1 MFIFAIIRPE
11 FRVPFNAVV
20 CTAFQ
25 GTLEHDKTGLID
37 YILHSGV
44 IRVETAVLTA
54 YRQRLYMN
62 TTENI
67 LTFEDFGLRA
77 ELMQSINYAGFKQPS
92 PIQAMVIPVIMEG
105 RDVVGQ
111 AHTGTGKTAAFGLP
125 TLNKMDLKGG
135 IETLIIT
142 PTRELANQVS
152 DEIYKF
158 GKHLGVR
165 TVTIYGGSSYNRQ
178 IDLIERGAQ
187 VIIATPGRLLDMLSR
202 DMLKGFAPSTVILDE
217 ADEMLDMGFLDD
229 INEIFTYLPTE
240 RQTLLFSATMPAP
253 IKQLAER
260 ILVNPY
266 FASITK
272 EETTNTDISQQYYVI
287 EESER
292 DDAIIRLM
300 DAEDAQKTVVFCRT
314 KKEVDRLSNVLSA
327 AGYSAKG
334 LHGDMEQRS
343 RESVIKGLKTDA
355 IDVLIATDVA
365 ARGLHIDG
373 VTHVFN
379 YHIPFDPESYVHRI
393 GRTGRAGKKGV
404 AITLV
409 TPLEFKE
416 LQRIRSKV
424 GTTMEHAYIPSKHDV
439 KEAQVSRLLADIE
452 KQHIFDEAHKV
463 LDALKEE
470 YDMDQIAYKLISV
483 LMEQNK
489 VQGPNQIGIARER
502 LEKILSNLDRRDR
515 GGSNNRNRG
524 GFNNRNRSGNGG
536 GNRYRSSN
544 DRGGDRGEQRGE
556 RSEYRGERSD
566 RGGDRPRS
574 HSGNRSS
581 KPRY

>member
-1 MFIFAIIRPE
+1 MS
-11 FRVPFNAVV
+11 N
-20 CTAFQ
+20 T
-25 GTLEHDKTGLID
+25 
-37 YILHSGV
+37 
-44 IRVETAVLTA
+44 ETS
-54 YRQRLYMN
+54 
-62 TTENI
+62 TEMSTKNSMEE
-67 LTFEDFGLRA
+67 LPTFEAFGLRS
-77 ELMQSINYAGFKQPS
+77 EIMQSITHAGFKSPS
-92 PIQAMVIPVIMEG
+92 PIQSMVIPVIMEG

-125 TLNKMDLKGG
+125 ALNKMHLKGG

-152 DEIYKF
+152 DEIFKY

-178 IDLIERGAQ
+178 MDLIERGAQ

-202 DMLKGFAPSTVILDE
+202 NMLKGFTPSTVILDE

-253 IKQLAER
+253 IKHLAER
-260 ILVNPY
+260 ILVNPF

-272 EETTNTDISQQYYVI
+272 SETTNTDITQQYYVI

-327 AGYSAKG
+327 VGYSAKG
-334 LHGDMEQRS
+334 LHGDMEQRQ
-343 RESVIKGLKTDA
+343 RESVIKGFKTDG

-365 ARGLHIDG
+365 ARGLHIDN

-379 YHIPFDPESYVHRI
+379 YHIPFDAESYVHRI

-424 GTTMEHAYIPSKHDV
+424 GTTMEHAYIPSKIDV
-439 KEAQVSRLLADIE
+439 KEAQVGRLLAEIE
-452 KQHIFDEAHKV
+452 KQHVYDEAHKV
-463 LDALKEE
+463 LDVLKQE
-470 YDMDQIAYKLISV
+470 YDQEQIAYKLISV
-483 LMEQNK
+483 LMERNT
-489 VQGPNQIGIARER
+489 VAGPNQIGIAAER
-502 LEKILSNLDRRDR
+502 LEKILHNLENRQDR
-515 GGSNNRNRG
+515 GGSRG
-524 GFNNRNRSGNGG
+524 GGFNRNRSGGGYRGNNDRNAGG
-536 GNRYRSSN
+536 GERSGGYRGNNERS
-544 DRGGDRGEQRGE
+544 GGDRGA
-556 RSEYRGERSD
+556 
-566 RGGDRPRS
+566 GDRSRS
-574 HSGNRSS
+574 FSGGNRSS
-581 KPRY
+581 KPRS

>member
-1 MFIFAIIRPE
+1 MNVIEEAI
-11 FRVPFNAVV
+11 
-20 CTAFQ
+20 T
-25 GTLEHDKTGLID
+25 D
-37 YILHSGV
+37 
-44 IRVETAVLTA
+44 
-54 YRQRLYMN
+54 
-62 TTENI
+62 EN
-67 LTFEDFGLRA
+67 LVTFESFGLRK
-77 ELMQSINYAGFKQPS
+77 EIMQSINHAGFKTPS
-92 PIQAMVIPVIMEG
+92 PIQQMVIPVIMEG

-125 TLNKMDLKGG
+125 ALNKMHLKGG
-135 IETLIIT
+135 IEALIIT
-142 PTRELANQVS
+142 PTRELANQVG
-152 DEIYKF
+152 DEIFKY

-178 IDLIERGAQ
+178 MDLIERGAQ

-202 DMLKGFAPSTVILDE
+202 NMLKGFTPSTVILDE

-260 ILVNPY
+260 ILVNPF

-272 EETTNTDISQQYYVI
+272 TETTNTDITQQYYVI

-300 DAEDAQKTVVFCRT
+300 DSEDAKKTVVFCRT

-327 AGYSAKG
+327 AGYMAKG
-334 LHGDMEQRS
+334 LHGDMEQRQ

-355 IDVLIATDVA
+355 VDVLIATDVA
-365 ARGLHIDG
+365 ARGLHIDD

-409 TPLEFKE
+409 TPMEFKE

-424 GTTMEHAYIPSKHDV
+424 GTTMEHAYIPSKLDV
-439 KEAQVSRLLADIE
+439 KEAQVTRLVREIE
-452 KQHIFDEAHKV
+452 KQHVYDEAHKV
-463 LDALKEE
+463 LDLLKQD
-470 YDMDQIAYKLISV
+470 YDQEQIAYKLISV
-483 LMEQNK
+483 LMERNT
-489 VQGPNQIGIARER
+489 VAGPNNIGIAAER
-502 LEKILSNLDRRDR
+502 LEKILSNLASRGDR
-515 GGSNNRNRG
+515 GGQRSGGFNRNRNGNG
-524 GFNNRNRSGNGG
+524 GNRSGGG
-536 GNRYRSSN
+536 GYRGNN
-544 DRGGDRGEQRGE
+544 DRNAGSGE
-556 RSEYRGERSD
+556 RSGGGERSSAGGE
-566 RGGDRPRS
+566 RGGNDRSDRS
-574 HSGNRSS
+574 RSFSGQKP